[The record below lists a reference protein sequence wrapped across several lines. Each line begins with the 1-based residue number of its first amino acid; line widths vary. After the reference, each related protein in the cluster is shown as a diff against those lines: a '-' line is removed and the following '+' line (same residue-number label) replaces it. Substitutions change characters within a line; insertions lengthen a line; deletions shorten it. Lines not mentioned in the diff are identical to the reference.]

1 MPGIATP
8 ELKAYMDKQLSIQLN
23 GSRTIK
29 GVLRGYDLF
38 LNVVLEDAVEEKSNG
53 EVQKIGSA
61 VIRGNSI
68 VFMEAL
74 EAL

>member
-8 ELKAYMDKQLSIQLN
+8 ELKAYMDKLLSVQLN

-38 LNVVLEDAVEEKSNG
+38 LNIVLDEAVEQKANG
-53 EVQKIGSA
+53 EVQKLGMA
-61 VIRGNSI
+61 VVRGNSI
-68 VFMEAL
+68 VLMEAL
-74 EAL
+74 EAI